1 MHVKKFQHNSELTN
15 FKSSIYILL
24 VVGLLLC
31 VASSRVWS
39 GAEGKGNLQ
48 NTSVGSSLLK
58 KSSAFEANATMVGP
72 ISFDGILHGVSGS
85 VDASLEALIRAS
97 ITNHPSVLAQH
108 ARIVSAESN
117 IQSAKWQY
125 FPTPNV
131 TLQRAYADANDP
143 SFQGDDNAYTVS
155 LDQPLWTGG
164 RLKAGVAS
172 ARAELA
178 IASASVGDS
187 EQSISFRV
195 VQAYGDWLSAWLQ
208 SQALITSLAT
218 HQKLYDQVLRRQEAG
233 VSNGSDLSL
242 ARGRLQS
249 TKAQLVVVQA
259 QQESAISVLSQ
270 ITNIELDSASLS
282 KSRGVRPELIQN
294 IRVLLDEAVAR
305 DPSVERSQG
314 EKRRTAA
321 EIRSRKSALRPDV
334 FLRFERDFGDFQFS
348 NSGPDSRVIV
358 GVRSQL
364 GAGLSSLSNVAS
376 AEAELKA
383 SEAQINANKQDVRER
398 VLQDYSLAN
407 SFSARIVALEIAQVT
422 AQDVSDSY
430 ARQFLAGRKS
440 WLDVMNAARDLQQ
453 AELQLADAQAGFL
466 VVSWRL
472 RIRVQGVPGGIHS

>member
-1 MHVKKFQHNSELTN
+1 MQVKWLGCVEIVAGLRVAGCV
-15 FKSSIYILL
+15 LL
-24 VVGLLLC
+24 VSILSLC
-31 VASSRVWS
+31 LSSPNSWAASPNLAAEPLGEKTKPIPAVSFNGILYGTS
-39 GAEGKGNLQ
+39 GA
-48 NTSVGSSLLK
+48 
-58 KSSAFEANATMVGP
+58 
-72 ISFDGILHGVSGS
+72 

-143 SFQGDDNAYTVS
+143 SFQGDNNAYTVS

-178 IASASVGDS
+178 IAGAGVGDS

-208 SQALITSLAT
+208 SQTLVTSLTT
-218 HQKLYDQVLRRQEAG
+218 HQKLYDQVSRRQEAG
-233 VSNGSDLSL
+233 VSNGSDLAL

-249 TKAQLVVVQA
+249 TKAQLVVVRA
-259 QQESAISVLSQ
+259 QQESAIAVLSQ
-270 ITNIELDSASLS
+270 ITNISLDADALA
-282 KSRGVRPELIQN
+282 KSRGQRPALHKDIAQ
-294 IRVLLDEAVAR
+294 LLDDAVAR
-305 DPSVERSQG
+305 DPGVERSLG

-321 EIRSRKSALRPDV
+321 DIRSRKSALRPDV

-348 NSGPDSRVIV
+348 NSGPDSRVIL
-358 GVRSQL
+358 GVRSQF
-364 GAGLSSLSNVAS
+364 GAGLSSLSNISS

-383 SEAQINANKQDVRER
+383 SQAQITAIKQDVKER
-398 VLQDYSLAN
+398 VLQDYSLAS
-407 SFSARIVALEIAQVT
+407 SFAARIGALQIAQTT

-472 RIRVQGVPGGIHS
+472 SIRVQGVPGGIHS